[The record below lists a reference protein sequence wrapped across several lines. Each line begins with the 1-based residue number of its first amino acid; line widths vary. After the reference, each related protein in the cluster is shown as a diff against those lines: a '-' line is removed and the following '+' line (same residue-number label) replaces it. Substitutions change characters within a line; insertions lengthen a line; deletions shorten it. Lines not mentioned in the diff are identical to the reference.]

1 MSVKNKRLAEIAN
14 NIREDIIKMLV
25 AAGSGH
31 SAGPLGMADIFT
43 ALYFTVAKINPK
55 KPADPKRDRIILS
68 NGHICPVLYAA
79 LARREF
85 FPRGELTTLRRL
97 GARGESTRLQGHPH
111 LGSLPG
117 VENTGGP
124 LGQGASFAVGTAL
137 ALKTQKNPARV
148 FLLMSDG
155 EQEEG
160 QTWEAIMLAAK
171 YKLDNLVGIIDFNNI
186 QIDGFINDVMPSLA
200 PLRQKYEAFGWHVIE
215 VDGHNFTE
223 IIAACGQARAVHSQP
238 SLILAHTI
246 PGKGV
251 DFMENKFEWHG
262 KPPTRA
268 EARAALHELRT
279 LGGKITGEHE

>member
-1 MSVKNKRLAEIAN
+1 MPIQNKIKQLEKIAN
-14 NIREDIIKMLV
+14 DIRADIIKMLV

-43 ALYFTVAKINPK
+43 ALYFAVAKINPK
-55 KPADPKRDRIILS
+55 KPNDPKRDRIILS
-68 NGHICPVLYAA
+68 NGHICPVWYAA
-79 LARREF
+79 LAHRGF
-85 FPRGELTTLRRL
+85 FPTAELKSLRKL
-97 GARGESTRLQGHPH
+97 NTRLQGHPH
-111 LGSLPG
+111 FGSLPG

-124 LGQGASFAVGTAL
+124 LAQGTSFAVGTAL
-137 ALKTQKNPARV
+137 ALKHQKNPARI

-160 QTWEAIMLAAK
+160 QTWEAVMLAAK

-186 QIDGFINDVMPSLA
+186 QIDGFVNDVMPSLA
-200 PLRQKYEAFGWHVIE
+200 PLRAKYEAFGWHVIE
-215 VDGHNFTE
+215 IDGHNFAE
-223 IIAACGQARAVHSQP
+223 IIAACGQARAVHGQP
-238 SLILAHTI
+238 TLILAHTI

-262 KPPTRA
+262 KPPTRD

-279 LGGKITGEHE
+279 LGGKIIGEHE